1 MREIILRATKEEM
14 QKAMDLLEKEL
25 TLNNCAELSKMQFVI
40 AFEELFVNIVHYAYD
55 DNDGTVKMI
64 YEFVKDEGEALV
76 LKVKLIDSG
85 IAYNPL
91 DKAEPNIEL
100 STKERK
106 IGGLGILMAKKFL
119 DEIIYERTNNQNCLS
134 FTKKLG

>member
-14 QKAMDLLEKEL
+14 QKAMDLLEEEL
-25 TLNNCAELSKMQFVI
+25 TLNNCAEILKMQFII

-76 LKVKLIDSG
+76 LKVDLIDSG

-91 DKAEPNIEL
+91 DKAEPNIKL

-119 DEIIYERTNNQNCLS
+119 NEIIYERTNNQNCLS